1 MRTNGIKKELNDIEK
16 WEAKI
21 KRKYLRYETNNYIY
35 DFQQYG
41 TIRSFGENIYNDKI
55 NMDEAE
61 MDQTNLL
68 KKWKEFKSKPRAEKD
83 RDKKRNTLDTI
94 NAPYE
99 G

>member
-1 MRTNGIKKELNDIEK
+1 
-16 WEAKI
+16 
-21 KRKYLRYETNNYIY
+21 
-35 DFQQYG
+35 
-41 TIRSFGENIYNDKI
+41 
-55 NMDEAE
+55 MDEAE

>member
-41 TIRSFGENIYNDKI
+41 TIRSFGENIYNDKLI
-55 NMDEAE
+55 WMK
-61 MDQTNLL
+61 L
-68 KKWKEFKSKPRAEKD
+68 KWIKP
-83 RDKKRNTLDTI
+83 I
-94 NAPYE
+94 Y
-99 G
+99 